1 MADGQSN
8 LRIETDPVLAAVDQ
22 FRTIADDLRQG
33 LQRLVGSAND
43 VVGASWRGEASSAF
57 RREWDDFED
66 AAKAIVEDA
75 DTIADLV
82 TYSVNAYVAEDKT
95 SAAVLR
101 SVWVNR

>member
-1 MADGQSN
+1 MMW
-8 LRIETDPVLAAVDQ
+8 
-22 FRTIADDLRQG
+22 
-33 LQRLVGSAND
+33 SAH
-43 VVGASWRGEASSAF
+43 RGEASSAF

>member
-1 MADGQSN
+1 MSFGKAY
-8 LRIETDPVLAAVDQ
+8 R
-22 FRTIADDLRQG
+22 
-33 LQRLVGSAND
+33 GSSARPMMWS
-43 VVGASWRGEASSAF
+43 AHRGEASSAF

-82 TYSVNAYVAEDKT
+82 TYSVNAYVAEDKS